1 MLTHLSLVAVLTV
14 AVIGWTGLAA
24 TAALQ
29 LRNPP
34 GARCLRDVAETR
46 PEQLAPLDDTV
57 RRYAAEINEAAARFG
72 LPPELVRAVIRV
84 ESVFDPHAV
93 SRKGARGLMQL
104 MPRTAF
110 LVGVRDPLD
119 PRQNIHGGARHLRG
133 LITRYGGDLP
143 LALAAYNA
151 GTGPVAWHRGIP
163 PYPETQQYVRQIL
176 SLLDRHRPDAFP
188 PSRRPGFRLFS
199 ELLSLPW
206 LAHGSGG
213 NPAGC
218 LRYLPN
224 RTFPTGPQRI
234 V

>member
-1 MLTHLSLVAVLTV
+1 MGEELLRAILTV
-14 AVIGWTGLAA
+14 AVIGWTASAA

-29 LRNPP
+29 LANPP
-34 GARCLRDVAETR
+34 GALCLRGVAETR
-46 PEQLAPLDDTV
+46 PEQLAPLNDKV

-72 LPPELVRAVIRV
+72 LPPEVVRAVIRV
-84 ESVFDPHAV
+84 ESEFVPHAV

-119 PRQNIHGGARHLRG
+119 PRQNIHGGTRHLRG
-133 LITRYGGDLP
+133 LITRYDGDLP

-151 GTGPVAWHRGIP
+151 GTGAVAWHRGIP
-163 PYPETQQYVRQIL
+163 PYPETQQYVRQII
-176 SLLDRHRPDAFP
+176 SLLDRHRPGGFP
-188 PSRRPGFRLFS
+188 PSRRPDFRPFNH
-199 ELLSLPW
+199 LLSLPW
-206 LAHGSGG
+206 PARGSGG

-224 RTFPTGPQRI
+224 GTFPTGPLRI

>member
-1 MLTHLSLVAVLTV
+1 LGEELLRGVGVTRLSRVAILTV
-14 AVIGWTGLAA
+14 AVIGWTGSAA

-29 LRNPP
+29 VANPP
-34 GARCLRDVAETR
+34 GALCLRGVAEPR
-46 PEQLAPLDDTV
+46 PD

-72 LPPELVRAVIRV
+72 LPPEVVRAVIRV
-84 ESVFDPHAV
+84 ESEFVPHAV

-119 PRQNIHGGARHLRG
+119 PRQNIHGGTRHLRG
-133 LITRYGGDLP
+133 LITRYDGDLP

-151 GTGPVAWHRGIP
+151 GTGAVAWHRGIP

-176 SLLDRHRPDAFP
+176 SLLDRRRPGGFP
-188 PSRRPGFRLFS
+188 PSRRPDFRPFNH
-199 ELLSLPW
+199 LLSLPW
-206 LAHGSGG
+206 PAHGSGG
-213 NPAGC
+213 NAAGC

-224 RTFPTGPQRI
+224 GTFPTGPLRI